1 MIRNIFIIKDGVA
14 LVKLNFGKCHS
25 LQENQHLITGFIS
38 GLVSFSKEAIGSS
51 IEKMTVDEYI
61 FYFLKEEGR
70 SNLLYVFVSED
81 VDEPDK
87 IQFKMKKIADLFFE
101 RYNSVIEDFDGE
113 VSRFRDFKDI
123 LIEMNLAKKNC
134 GGRPEC
140 EGCPNSSNSAHFL
153 KVFDKKRKSFFQR
166 VKDYFSGN

>member
-1 MIRNIFIIKDGVA
+1 LIRNIFIIKDGVA

-25 LQENQHLITGFIS
+25 IQENQNLVTGFIS

-51 IEKMTVDEYI
+51 IKTMTVDKYI
-61 FYFLKEEGR
+61 FYFLKKEQQSG
-70 SNLLYVFVSED
+70 LLYVIVSEED
-81 VDEPDK
+81 DEPEK

-101 RYNSVIEDFDGE
+101 RYGSKIENFDGE
-113 VSRFRDFKDI
+113 ISRFNEFKEL

-140 EGCPNSSNSAHFL
+140 EGCPNSSKSAHFL
-153 KVFDKKRKSFFQR
+153 EVFDKEKKSFFQR
-166 VKDYFSGN
+166 IKDFISGE